1 MQQNSTRNNL
11 VLFSFKTYKI
21 LNKCMNFY
29 QYFIQ
34 SLHCHINP
42 PSFVVNEL
50 DEAGVVKVPGDD
62 GREDLL
68 GDLLNNVETWKEIFC
83 NITKS

>member
-1 MQQNSTRNNL
+1 M
-11 VLFSFKTYKI
+11 
-21 LNKCMNFY
+21 
-29 QYFIQ
+29 
-34 SLHCHINP
+34 
-42 PSFVVNEL
+42 VNEL

-68 GDLLNNVETWKEIFC
+68 GDLLDNVETWKEIFC